1 MLRQLGALGGRPAGV
16 IEVNMK
22 QETYRVPGFLANG
35 IHAGIKA
42 NGCQDLAMIFSTRP
56 ATAAGVFTT
65 NCFKA
70 APVLLDRERIRTG
83 IAQAV
88 VANSGIANAATGPE
102 GFADALAVSRAA
114 SRELGIADD
123 LVLVA
128 STGVI
133 GHRLP
138 LPKIEA
144 GMGGLVAGLH
154 ADGIPDAEAGI
165 MTTDRFPKIALR
177 KGVIGQKEVTLC
189 GIAKGAGMIEP
200 RMATMLAFTITDA
213 AIGHEAL
220 ESVFRQSVD
229 SSFNAISVDGCMST
243 NDTALIL
250 ANGLAGNPEIKKK
263 SRYLGRFGEMLSSLL
278 SELARGLVR
287 DGEGATKVIEITV
300 EEAKT
305 LCDARRLAYAVA
317 NSNLVKTAFFGGDP
331 NWGRIISA
339 AGSVGIDLPVD
350 RVRLF
355 FEDIPIFADG
365 KGIGGRD
372 EELAAIMKRAEIR
385 VRIGLG
391 MGRRCWTVCTSDL
404 SFDYVKINAHYHT

>member
-1 MLRQLGALGGRPAGV
+1 
-16 IEVNMK
+16 MK
-22 QETYRVPGFLANG
+22 PDTYRVPGFLANG
-35 IHAGIKA
+35 IHTGIKA
-42 NGCQDLAMIFSTRP
+42 NGCLDLALIFSTRP

-70 APVLLDRERIRTG
+70 APVLLDMERIRTG

-88 VANSGIANAATGPE
+88 VANSGIANAATGSE
-102 GFADALAVSRAA
+102 GFADTLAVSRAA

-144 GMGGLVAGLH
+144 GMRGLVAGLH

-165 MTTDRFPKIALR
+165 MTTDRFPKIASR
-177 KGVIGQKEVTLC
+177 KGVIGQQEVTLC

-200 RMATMLAFTITDA
+200 RMATMLAFIITDA
-213 AIGHEAL
+213 AIGHEIL

-250 ANGLAGNPEIKKK
+250 ANGFAGNPEITQRSK
-263 SRYLGRFGEMLSSLL
+263 YLGCFGEMLSSLL

-305 LCDARRLAYAVA
+305 FRDARRVAYAVA

-355 FEDIPIFADG
+355 FEDVPIFAGG
-365 KGIGGRD
+365 KGICGRE
-372 EELAAIMKRAEIR
+372 EELAGIMKQTEIR

-391 MGRRCWTVCTSDL
+391 MGRRSWTVCTSDL

>member
-1 MLRQLGALGGRPAGV
+1 
-16 IEVNMK
+16 MK
-22 QETYRVPGFLANG
+22 PETYRVPGFLAHG
-35 IHAGIKA
+35 IHTGIKA
-42 NGCQDLAMIFSTRP
+42 NGCLDLALIFSTRP
-56 ATAAGVFTT
+56 AKAAGVFTT

-70 APVLLDRERIRTG
+70 APVLLDMERIRTG
-83 IAQAV
+83 FAQAI
-88 VANSGIANAATGPE
+88 VANSGVANAATGRE
-102 GFADALAVSRAA
+102 GFADALSVSQAVSG
-114 SRELGIADD
+114 ELGIADD

-138 LPKIEA
+138 LHKIEA
-144 GMGGLVAGLH
+144 GVKGLVAGLH
-154 ADGIPDAEAGI
+154 VDGIPDAEAGI
-165 MTTDRFPKIALR
+165 MTTDRFPKIAYR
-177 KGVIGQKEVTLC
+177 KGLIGRKEVTLC

-200 RMATMLAFTITDA
+200 HMATMLAFVLTDA
-213 AIGHEAL
+213 AIGCEAL

-250 ANGLAGNPEIKKK
+250 ANGFAGNPEITKRSKT
-263 SRYLGRFGEMLSSLL
+263 LGCFGKMLSSLL
-278 SELARGLVR
+278 AELARGLVR

-300 EEAKT
+300 EEANT
-305 LCDARRLAYAVA
+305 LHDARRVAYAIA

-350 RVRLF
+350 RVRLY
-355 FEDIPIFADG
+355 FEDVSIFANG
-365 KGIGGRD
+365 KGIQGRE
-372 EELAAIMKRAEIR
+372 EELAAIMKQTEIR

-391 MGRRCWTVCTSDL
+391 MGRRSWTVCTSDL

>member
-1 MLRQLGALGGRPAGV
+1 
-16 IEVNMK
+16 MK
-22 QETYRVPGFLANG
+22 PDTYRVPGFLANG
-35 IHAGIKA
+35 IHTGIKA
-42 NGCQDLAMIFSTRP
+42 NGCLDLALIFSTRP

-70 APVLLDRERIRTG
+70 APVLLDMERIRTG

-88 VANSGIANAATGPE
+88 VANSGIANAATGSE
-102 GFADALAVSRAA
+102 GFADTLAVSRAA

-144 GMGGLVAGLH
+144 GMRGLVAGLH

-165 MTTDRFPKIALR
+165 MTTDRFPKIASR
-177 KGVIGQKEVTLC
+177 KGVIGQQEVTLC

-200 RMATMLAFTITDA
+200 RMATMLAFIITDA
-213 AIGHEAL
+213 AIGHEIL

-250 ANGLAGNPEIKKK
+250 ANGFAGNPEITQRSK
-263 SRYLGRFGEMLSSLL
+263 YLGCFGEMLSSLL

-305 LCDARRLAYAVA
+305 FRDARRVAYAVA

-355 FEDIPIFADG
+355 FEDVPIFAGG
-365 KGIGGRD
+365 KGICDRE
-372 EELAAIMKRAEIR
+372 EELAGIMKQTEIR

-391 MGRRCWTVCTSDL
+391 MGRRSWTVCTSDL

>member
-1 MLRQLGALGGRPAGV
+1 
-16 IEVNMK
+16 MK
-22 QETYRVPGFLANG
+22 PEIYRVPGFLANG
-35 IHAGIKA
+35 VHTGIKT
-42 NGCQDLAMIFSTRP
+42 NGGRDLALIFSTRP

-70 APVLLDRERIRTG
+70 APVLLDRERIRAG

-88 VANSGIANAATGPE
+88 IANSGVANAATGSE
-102 GFADALAVSRAA
+102 GFEDALAVSRAA
-114 SRELGIADD
+114 SGALGIADE

-144 GMGGLVAGLH
+144 GMKGLVAGLH

-165 MTTDRFPKIALR
+165 MTTDRFPKMAIR
-177 KGVIGQKEVTLC
+177 KGVIGQREVTLC

-200 RMATMLAFTITDA
+200 HMATMLAFILTDA
-213 AIGHEAL
+213 VIGREAL
-220 ESVFRQSVD
+220 ESVFRQAVD
-229 SSFNAISVDGCMST
+229 GSFNAISVDGCMST

-250 ANGLAGNPEIKKK
+250 ANGFAGNAEITKRSK
-263 SRYLGRFGEMLSSLL
+263 SLGRFGEMLSSLL
-278 SELARGLVR
+278 AELARSLVR

-305 LCDARRLAYAVA
+305 HRDARRVAYAIA

-350 RVRLF
+350 DVSLF
-355 FEDIPIFADG
+355 FEDVPIFA
-365 KGIGGRD
+365 GGQGVRGRE
-372 EELAAIMKRAEIR
+372 EELAGLMKQAEIR

-391 MGRRCWTVCTSDL
+391 MGRRCWTVCASDL
-404 SFDYVKINAHYHT
+404 SFDYVKINAEYHT

>member
-1 MLRQLGALGGRPAGV
+1 
-16 IEVNMK
+16 MK
-22 QETYRVPGFLANG
+22 PEMYRVPGFLANG
-35 IHAGIKA
+35 IHAGIKT
-42 NGCQDLAMIFSTRP
+42 NGDRDLSMLFSSRP
-56 ATAAGVFTT
+56 AKAAGVFTT
-65 NCFKA
+65 NGFKA
-70 APVLLDRERIRTG
+70 APVLVDMERIRSG

-88 VANSGIANAATGPE
+88 IVNSGNANAATGPE
-102 GFADALAVSRAA
+102 GFADALSVSLAA
-114 SRELGIADD
+114 SKELGIADE

-138 LPKIEA
+138 LHNIET
-144 GMGGLVAGLH
+144 GMKGLVEGLH

-165 MTTDRFPKIALR
+165 MTTDRFPKIAYR
-177 KGVIGQKEVTLC
+177 KGEIGRQEVTIC

-200 RMATMLAFTITDA
+200 HMATMLAFIMTDA
-213 AIGHEAL
+213 AIGNEAL
-220 ESVFRQSVD
+220 DTVFRQSVER
-229 SSFNAISVDGCMST
+229 SFNSVTVDGCMST

-250 ANGLAGNPEIKKK
+250 ANGVAGNREITKR
-263 SRYLGRFGEMLSSLL
+263 SGSLDRFREMLSPLL
-278 SELARGLVR
+278 GELARGLVR

-305 LCDARRLAYAVA
+305 LDAARRVAYAVA

-355 FEDIPIFADG
+355 FEGLPVFAGG
-365 KGIGGRD
+365 KGSLD
-372 EELAAIMKRAEIR
+372 HSEKLAEIMKQADIR
-385 VRIGLG
+385 VRIALG
-391 MGRRCWTVCTSDL
+391 MGRRSWTVCTSDL

>member
-1 MLRQLGALGGRPAGV
+1 M
-16 IEVNMK
+16 N

-114 SRELGIADD
+114 SRELGIADN

-144 GMGGLVAGLH
+144 GMKGLVAGLH
-154 ADGIPDAEAGI
+154 ADGIPDAESGI
-165 MTTDRFPKIALR
+165 MTTDRFPKIASR
-177 KGVIGQKEVTLC
+177 KGMIGQREVTLC

-263 SRYLGRFGEMLSSLL
+263 SRYLGRFAEMLSSLL

-300 EEAKT
+300 EQAKT
-305 LCDARRLAYAVA
+305 LHDARRLAYAVA

-355 FEDIPIFADG
+355 FEDVPIFADG
-365 KGIGGRD
+365 KGIGGRE

>member
-1 MLRQLGALGGRPAGV
+1 
-16 IEVNMK
+16 MK
-22 QETYRVPGFLANG
+22 PETYRVPGFLANG
-35 IHAGIKA
+35 IHTGIKA
-42 NGCQDLAMIFSTRP
+42 NGCRDLALIFSTRP

-70 APVLLDRERIRTG
+70 APVLLDMERIRTG

-88 VANSGIANAATGPE
+88 VANSGIANAATGSE

-114 SRELGIADD
+114 SGELGIADD

-138 LPKIEA
+138 VPIIEA
-144 GMGGLVAGLH
+144 GMKGLVAGLH
-154 ADGIPDAEAGI
+154 AEGIPDAEAGI
-165 MTTDRFPKIALR
+165 MTTDRFPKIASR
-177 KGVIGQKEVTLC
+177 KGMIGQQEVTLC

-200 RMATMLAFTITDA
+200 HMATMLAFIMTDA
-213 AIGHEAL
+213 AIGREAL

-229 SSFNAISVDGCMST
+229 GSFNAISVDGCMST
-243 NDTALIL
+243 NDTAIIL
-250 ANGLAGNPEIKKK
+250 ANGVAGNPEITKRSK
-263 SRYLGRFGEMLSSLL
+263 YLGCFGEMLSSLL

-287 DGEGATKVIEITV
+287 DGEGATKVIEIIV

-305 LCDARRLAYAVA
+305 LRDARRVAYAVA

-339 AGSVGIDLPVD
+339 AGSAGIDLPVD
-350 RVRLF
+350 RTRLF
-355 FEDIPIFADG
+355 FEDIPIFAGG
-365 KGIGGRD
+365 KGIQDRE
-372 EELAAIMKRAEIR
+372 EELAGIMKQDGIR

-391 MGRRCWTVCTSDL
+391 MGRRSWTVCTSDL